1 MADYLRFMQDL
12 VALRRNQPALR
23 AEGVRVSRVNNYDRV
38 IVVHRWVADGGA
50 GRDVVLVASL
60 DEHAKSG
67 YSIGLPFGG
76 RWREL
81 FNSDYYDGFPN
92 PAPIGNGGWVDASG
106 PGLAGFV
113 HSAMI
118 AIPANGALFLAPA

>member
-1 MADYLRFMQDL
+1 MADYSRFMQDL
-12 VALRRNQPALR
+12 VGLRRNQPALR

-38 IVVHRWVADGGA
+38 IVVHRWVADGSP

-60 DEHAKSG
+60 DEHAKTG
-67 YSIGLPFGG
+67 YGIGLPFGG

-92 PAPIGNGGWVDASG
+92 PAPVGNGGWV
-106 PGLAGFV
+106 
-113 HSAMI
+113 
-118 AIPANGALFLAPA
+118 